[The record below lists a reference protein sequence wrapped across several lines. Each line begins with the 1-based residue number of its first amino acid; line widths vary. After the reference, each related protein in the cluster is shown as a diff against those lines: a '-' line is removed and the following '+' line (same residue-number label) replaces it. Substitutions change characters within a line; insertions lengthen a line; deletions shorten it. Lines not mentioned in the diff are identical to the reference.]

1 MEKTIDDFRK
11 ELLQEQIYTA
21 KHCAEEVVKQEAEM
35 DKEFNIRQLEAYYK
49 IEAELLYYKQVAKI
63 LAEKAGVTI

>member
-1 MEKTIDDFRK
+1 MEKTIEDFRK
-11 ELLQEQIYTA
+11 ELLQEQINTA
-21 KHCAEEVVKQEAEM
+21 KKCAVEVVTQEVEM
-35 DKEFNIRQLEAYYK
+35 DKDFNIRQLEAYYK

>member
-1 MEKTIDDFRK
+1 MEKTIEDFRK

-21 KHCAEEVVKQEAEM
+21 KHCAEEVVKQEVEM
-35 DKEFNIRQLEAYYK
+35 DKEFNIQQLEAYYK

>member
-1 MEKTIDDFRK
+1 MEKTIEDFRK

-21 KHCAEEVVKQEAEM
+21 KHCAEEVIKQEAEM
-35 DKEFNIRQLEAYYK
+35 DRDFKIQQMDAYYK

-63 LAEKAGVTI
+63 LAEKAGVMI

>member
-1 MEKTIDDFRK
+1 MEKTIEDFRK

-21 KHCAEEVVKQEAEM
+21 KQCAEEVVKMEAEM
-35 DKEFNIRQLEAYYK
+35 DRDFKIRQIDAYYK
-49 IEAELLYYKQVAKI
+49 NEAERLYYKRVAEI

>member
-1 MEKTIDDFRK
+1 MEKTIEDFRK

-21 KHCAEEVVKQEAEM
+21 KHCAEEVVKQEVEM

>member
-1 MEKTIDDFRK
+1 MEKTIEDFQK

-35 DKEFNIRQLEAYYK
+35 DREFKIQQLEAYYK

>member
-1 MEKTIDDFRK
+1 MEKTIEDFQK

-21 KHCAEEVVKQEAEM
+21 KKCAVEVVKQEAEM
-35 DKEFNIRQLEAYYK
+35 DRDFKIQQL
-49 IEAELLYYKQVAKI
+49 EAELLYYKQVAKI

>member
-1 MEKTIDDFRK
+1 MEKTIEDFQK
-11 ELLQEQIYTA
+11 ELLQEQINTA
-21 KHCAEEVVKQEAEM
+21 KYCAEEVVKQEAEM
-35 DKEFNIRQLEAYYK
+35 DRGFKIQQLEAYYK

>member
-1 MEKTIDDFRK
+1 MEKTIEDFRK
-11 ELLQEQIYTA
+11 ELLQEQIHTA
-21 KHCAEEVVKQEAEM
+21 KQCVEEVVKQEAEM
-35 DKEFNIRQLEAYYK
+35 DRDFKIQQVDAYYK

>member
-1 MEKTIDDFRK
+1 MEKTIEDFRK
-11 ELLQEQIYTA
+11 ELLQEQIHTA
-21 KHCAEEVVKQEAEM
+21 KKCAVEVVTQKVEM
-35 DKEFNIRQLEAYYK
+35 DKDFNIRQLEAYYK

>member
-1 MEKTIDDFRK
+1 MEKTIEDFRK
-11 ELLQEQIYTA
+11 EVLQEQINTA
-21 KHCAEEVVKQEAEM
+21 KYCAEEVVKQEAGM
-35 DKEFNIRQLEAYYK
+35 DRDFKIQQLEAYYK

>member
-1 MEKTIDDFRK
+1 MEKTIEDFRK
-11 ELLQEQIYTA
+11 ELLQEQINTA

-35 DKEFNIRQLEAYYK
+35 DRDFKIQQIDAYYK